1 MNNTLKTGTL
11 ALAAFAVFAAPASA
25 RVEDTAMRFATRSVE
40 PSHLLTLG
48 AADLVREESEQDAP
62 KLVRTAASR
71 KTKRRL
77 RASATVRINKK
88 RMRRKPAART
98 TRVKTVT
105 QVPASAQNSDCPCG
119 SPVYDLPEDFAP

>member
-1 MNNTLKTGTL
+1 MNITLKTGTL

-25 RVEDTAMRFATRSVE
+25 RVEDTAMRFVTRSVE

-48 AADLVREESEQDAP
+48 AADLVHKNTEQATQ
-62 KLVRTAASR
+62 KFVRTAASR

-88 RMRRKPAART
+88 RIRRKPAVRT
-98 TRVKTVT
+98 TRVKT
-105 QVPASAQNSDCPCG
+105 QAPAAAMG
-119 SPVYDLPEDFAP
+119 SPVFNLPEDFAP